1 MVQPNRD
8 AIRPAGIEVDP
19 EAGLMRITWQDGH
32 VSLYEVGDLR
42 QHCPCA
48 ACQGEMGIPGAVN
61 ESTQF
66 TTEQRTLIDMQE
78 VGRYALQPTW
88 GDGHQTGF
96 YTFLLLRALCPCET
110 CRAERTTAAATGE

>member
-1 MVQPNRD
+1 
-8 AIRPAGIEVDP
+8 
-19 EAGLMRITWQDGH
+19 
-32 VSLYEVGDLR
+32 
-42 QHCPCA
+42 
-48 ACQGEMGIPGAVN
+48 MGIPGAVN